1 MMAFSGKGSGRV
13 GLAEPEAQ
21 LLLDATRTEEKK
33 HKVSYSVNRL
43 IIHERHG
50 GRVASLVLS
59 TRRPSNFLLPSSVP
73 WFSW

>member
-33 HKVSYSVNRL
+33 RKVSYSVNRL

-59 TRRPSNFLLPSSVP
+59 TRRPSNFLLPNSVP